1 VYFMWVL
8 AFITLFFHQ
17 ALKFSSNSVQTTHLL
32 GYICKNSWWTLFIS
46 ENTQDPVEDEQQLV
60 RIKEWLNCCHLDT
73 IDLTD
78 VLSNFPDISV
88 VPTFS
93 LTIQIMLLFFL
104 F

>member
-88 VPTFS
+88 VPTIS
-93 LTIQIMLLFFL
+93 LTIQIMLLFCL